1 MEGFNFVQNTP
12 EETPKPETPESLPSV
27 PASTPERKEVVAL
40 CTLEQENE
48 FDDMWTAGAAAKHGY
63 TVHTDETGRFLEK
76 DGVIVKLRHMKFRS
90 GSVQYHVTFTD
101 TTNPDA
107 KPSSFAFDYKKKFSP
122 KSIASLFDTQLE
134 RYQKT
139 RTPKI
144 EPPASL
150 NEHEMDA
157 IREAMQPADPEKQI
171 VIDAYRTI
179 IERGATDPES
189 LDNNDPDVASANAQH
204 VAWMTHMEAL
214 SETAKKEHDAGTAAW
229 IAFQMT
235 MFYLEAG
242 FTDKK
247 YAEEVLFDYAQQTL
261 QNAEGTVSPET
272 MKKMI
277 DEIKYYH
284 QKLIPEYR
292 WDYDENDES

>member
-1 MEGFNFVQNTP
+1 MESFPTP
-12 EETPKPETPESLPSV
+12 HNIPDEEAPKSPTPESLPSV
-27 PASTPERKEVVAL
+27 PASTPERKEIVAL

-48 FDDMWTAGAAAKHGY
+48 FDDMWIAGAAAKHGY

-76 DGVIVKLRHMKFRS
+76 DGVTVKLKHLKFRS

-107 KPSSFAFDYKKKFSP
+107 KPSSFTFDYKKKFSVKP
-122 KSIASLFDTQLE
+122 ITSLFDTQLE

-150 NEHEMDA
+150 SEYEMDA
-157 IREAMQPADPEKQI
+157 IREAMQPLDPEKQI
-171 VIDAYRTI
+171 VIDAYRSI
-179 IERGATDPES
+179 IEKGVTDPLS
-189 LDNNDPDVASANAQH
+189 LDNNDPAVISAEAQQNAWTTRMQ
-204 VAWMTHMEAL
+204 TRL
-214 SETAKKEHDAGTAAW
+214 ETAKKEHGASTAAW
-229 IAFQMT
+229 IEFQMT

-247 YAEEVLFDYAQQTL
+247 YAEEVLFDHAQQTL
-261 QNAEGTVSPET
+261 QNAEGTVSPQI

-292 WDYDENDES
+292 WDYDAE